1 MDRQPVIEIKNLS
14 FAYNGFVVLENVNL
28 TIVDREFIC
37 IVGPNGGGK
46 TTLLKLILGLL
57 QPTAGA
63 VTVFHDA
70 PERVRHRIGYVPQHA
85 LVDPAFPVTAF
96 DVALMGRIS
105 KKRRW
110 GFFSRSDKDAAQEA
124 LAMMEL
130 EDVAHVPFS
139 SLSGGQRQRV
149 LIARALAGEP
159 ELLLL
164 DEPTSS
170 LDLHVE
176 NQFYEQLRE
185 INRRLTVMVVSHD
198 VGFVTPFASSV
209 VCVKRSVAIHP
220 TSDISGEKIIE
231 LYGTDMRLVR
241 HDHRCAEGGHECPNS

>member
-1 MDRQPVIEIKNLS
+1 
-14 FAYNGFVVLENVNL
+14 
-28 TIVDREFIC
+28 
-37 IVGPNGGGK
+37 
-46 TTLLKLILGLL
+46 
-57 QPTAGA
+57 
-63 VTVFHDA
+63 
-70 PERVRHRIGYVPQHA
+70 
-85 LVDPAFPVTAF
+85 
-96 DVALMGRIS
+96 
-105 KKRRW
+105 
-110 GFFSRSDKDAAQEA
+110 
-124 LAMMEL
+124 MMEL

-139 SLSGGQRQRV
+139 SLSGGQQQRV